1 VDGYFVVTGR
11 YLTVPSELRARVL
24 DSPDLLLRLFEMARS
39 RRLKIDTDLLDEI
52 HSHMG
57 SMPNEAFRTPEVN
70 RVFLKI
76 LAGPGAVAGTLGAM
90 HRAHLLEKL
99 IPDFATV
106 HGLMQFNEY
115 HKYTVDEHTLLA
127 VAKAE
132 ALDQEPGVIGKVCQE
147 IRRKDLLH
155 LAILLHDLGKGRK
168 EDHSEVG
175 KRIAEEMAD
184 LAGMDSTGRPI
195 RLPTSIHGLSPRSR
209 FLAALDRTP
218 LSAPS
223 HSIIGSRDGIVP
235 QSKFPRT

>member
-1 VDGYFVVTGR
+1 MVTGR

-57 SMPNEAFRTPEVN
+57 SMSNEAFRTPEVN

-106 HGLMQFNEY
+106 HGA
-115 HKYTVDEHTLLA
+115 DA
-127 VAKAE
+127 V
-132 ALDQEPGVIGKVCQE
+132 QRVSQVYGG
-147 IRRKDLLH
+147 
-155 LAILLHDLGKGRK
+155 
-168 EDHSEVG
+168 
-175 KRIAEEMAD
+175 
-184 LAGMDSTGRPI
+184 
-195 RLPTSIHGLSPRSR
+195 
-209 FLAALDRTP
+209 
-218 LSAPS
+218 
-223 HSIIGSRDGIVP
+223 
-235 QSKFPRT
+235 